1 MLFLKENK
9 EFFQN
14 KKKSPGRI
22 YIYIYIYI
30 YTNFTLSRDICTFF
44 SLIYKMLKAIVGL
57 FFPKI
62 FKSSIFEG

>member
-1 MLFLKENK
+1 MD
-9 EFFQN
+9 
-14 KKKSPGRI
+14 
-22 YIYIYIYI
+22 IYIYIYI